1 MKRYGIKLLLLLF
14 CLLLGNCREIELV
27 MPTEYDILPFPADPN
42 AGPVGLYLLNEGNM
56 GSNKSSIDFVDY
68 RTAIY
73 SRNIYAEKNPN
84 VVKELGDVGN
94 DIQIYRGILYAVI
107 NCSHKIEV
115 MEAATGKRI
124 TQIDIPNCRYIRFNG
139 NFAYVSSYVGP
150 VEINPNAPKGA
161 VYKINLQNH
170 KVIDKVTVG
179 YQPEEMEIVGDY
191 ILVANSGGYRTPDYD
206 TTVSVI
212 EISRFRQIAQ
222 IPVAINLHRIRADKY
237 GKLWVSSRGNYK
249 DVGSNL
255 FVLEQSAGSYKVTHT
270 MNKPCS
276 NMAIRGDS
284 LYYYS
289 VEYSYE
295 TNSNQVNYGII
306 NVKTMEIVTDNFVKD
321 GTETDIKIP
330 YGIALH
336 PVTGDIFVT
345 DAKNYVSSGTLHC
358 YSRDGVKKWS
368 VRTGDIPAHM
378 AFLKKSDL

>member
-42 AGPVGLYLLNEGNM
+42 AEPVGLYLLNEGNM

-107 NCSHKIEV
+107 NCSHKVEV

-191 ILVANSGGYRTPDYD
+191 IFVANSGGYRTPDYD

-255 FVLEQSAGSYKVTHT
+255 FVLEQSGGSYKVTHT

-276 NMAIRGDS
+276 NMAIQGDF

>member
-42 AGPVGLYLLNEGNM
+42 TEPVGLYLLNEGNM

-191 ILVANSGGYRTPDYD
+191 IFVANSGGYRTPDYD

-255 FVLEQSAGSYKVTHT
+255 FVLEQSGGSYKVTHT

>member
-42 AGPVGLYLLNEGNM
+42 AEPVGLYLLNEGNM

-107 NCSHKIEV
+107 NCSHKVEV

-191 ILVANSGGYRTPDYD
+191 IFVANSGGYRTPDYD

-255 FVLEQSAGSYKVTHT
+255 FVLEQSGGSYKVTHT

-378 AFLKKSDL
+378 TFLKKSDL

>member
-42 AGPVGLYLLNEGNM
+42 AEPVGLYLLNEGNM

-191 ILVANSGGYRTPDYD
+191 IFVANSGGYRTPDYD

-255 FVLEQSAGSYKVTHT
+255 FVLEQSGGSYKVTHT

>member
-1 MKRYGIKLLLLLF
+1 MKRYGYKILLLLF

-27 MPTEYDILPFPADPN
+27 MPTEYDILPFTADPN
-42 AGPVGLYLLNEGNM
+42 AEPVGLYLLNEGNM

-107 NCSHKIEV
+107 NCSHKVEV

-191 ILVANSGGYRTPDYD
+191 IFVANSGGYRTPDYD

-255 FVLEQSAGSYKVTHT
+255 FVLEQSSGSYKVTHT

-276 NMAIRGDS
+276 NMAIQGDF